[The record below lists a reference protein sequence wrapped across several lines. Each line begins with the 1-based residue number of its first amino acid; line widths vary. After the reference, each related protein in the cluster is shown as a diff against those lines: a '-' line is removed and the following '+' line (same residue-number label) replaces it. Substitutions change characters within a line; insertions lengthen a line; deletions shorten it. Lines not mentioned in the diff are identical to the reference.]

1 VILIDFNAIC
11 IAAAATQRDINGKDM
26 IRHIILNGLRMH
38 NVANRKKYGEMVIC
52 CDSKSWRKDYFP
64 YYKANRKKSRDK
76 SADEKQYWE
85 TVFETINEV
94 IDDLRNFFPYKVIK
108 VDGAEADDIIGTLA
122 RQTQEFGHFE
132 DVLIISGDKDFAQL
146 QKYDNVKQ
154 YSPIQKKFIVE
165 KNPRKFLAEHI
176 LKGDKGDGVPNV
188 KSADNVLAEGGR
200 QTPVSKKFIDS
211 IIDAD
216 WPEDSTAW
224 NTEIE
229 RNFQR
234 NKKLIDLDETPEA
247 IVNQILEQYNTQNKQ
262 ENRSKVLPYLINK
275 KHNMLIECVDEFL

>member
-1 VILIDFNAIC
+1 MIDFNAIC